1 MGEIGKYMG
10 QLALQHLP
18 FTILLFLFILSGFFK
33 LTRREVDPL
42 GSLVKWVGKKL
53 NAKVSEDVESL
64 KSTTTD
70 EFAKIK
76 QDRQTAINKLKQDYN
91 EQIADLR
98 ADLDSFE
105 ATTNANINCMVKG
118 TSANCELLKSR
129 LDDIEKS
136 NDMQSASRIRVHV
149 LNFAADLRE
158 GKLKTEEE
166 FDVLE
171 DEAKAYKAIV
181 NKYNLENNKFENAM
195 EFINEK
201 NKECMRTGY
210 AKYTNQDKKKE

>member
-1 MGEIGKYMG
+1 MGEIGKYIG

-33 LTRREVDPL
+33 LTKHEVDPL

-53 NAKVSEDVESL
+53 NAKVSEDVEAL
-64 KSTTTD
+64 KTTTTD
-70 EFAKIK
+70 EFAKVK
-76 QDRQTAINKLKQDYN
+76 EDRQTAINKLKKDY
-91 EQIADLR
+91 EDKIADLR
-98 ADLDSFE
+98 ADIDTFE
-105 ATTNANINCMVKG
+105 TNTNATINCMVEG

-136 NDMQSASRIRVHV
+136 NDMQTAARIRVHV

-158 GKLKTEEE
+158 GKQKTEEE
-166 FDVLE
+166 YDTIV
-171 DEAKAYKAIV
+171 DEAKHYSAIV
-181 NKYNLENNKFENAM
+181 EKYSLENNKFKNAM
-195 EFINEK
+195 EFIEEK

-210 AKYTNQDKKKE
+210 AKYPNQTKKE

>member
-18 FTILLFLFILSGFFK
+18 FTILLILFILSGLFK
-33 LTRREVDPL
+33 LTKREIDPL

-64 KSTTTD
+64 KTTTTD

-76 QDRQTAINKLKQDYN
+76 QDRQTAINKLKKDY
-91 EQIADLR
+91 EDKIADLR
-98 ADLDSFE
+98 ADIDTFE
-105 ATTNANINCMVKG
+105 TNTNATINGMVKG
-118 TSANCELLKSR
+118 TSVNCELLKSR

-136 NDMQSASRIRVHV
+136 NDMQTAARIRVHV

-158 GKLKTEEE
+158 GKEKTEEE
-166 FDVLE
+166 YDLISEEITHYEEIVE
-171 DEAKAYKAIV
+171 KYKL
-181 NKYNLENNKFENAM
+181 KNNKFKNAV
-195 EFINEK
+195 EFIKEK
-201 NKECMRTGY
+201 EKECMRTGY
-210 AKYTNQDKKKE
+210 AKYPSSKGD